1 MKSLH
6 HGEHRGKAFLMVCE
20 RFTAAPAGSLS
31 GTQQLKRAMRDA
43 SARLLCVLCV
53 LCGAGF
59 SAKLV
64 AADAYPV
71 RSIRLII
78 PFPPGGSNDVVGRVI
93 AAQLS
98 ERLGQPVVVDN
109 RGGAGGL
116 IGTEQAVK
124 ADPDGYTLLFI
135 SSAFAA
141 NGSLYK
147 LPYDQT
153 KSFVPVAM
161 IAAGPNVLTVT
172 PGLPVNSVKE
182 LIALAKA
189 KPGALNY
196 ASAGIGSFQ
205 HLGSALFVS
214 MAKVDIVNVPFKGGG
229 PAMMDVMAG
238 NTQVMLSS
246 LVQTLPQIKAGKLKA
261 LGVGGLKRS
270 PTLPD
275 VPTIAEA
282 GVPGY
287 EAVNWWGIIAPAGTP
302 QAVLDRLYKELTA
315 IQKMPEL
322 VKRFETEAV
331 EAVQMTPAEFGRY
344 IEQET
349 AKWARVVKDAGIKA
363 Q

>member
-1 MKSLH
+1 MNAMNRIMLGSFACLIC
-6 HGEHRGKAFLMVCE
+6 FLG
-20 RFTAAPAGSLS
+20 ALP
-31 GTQQLKRAMRDA
+31 
-43 SARLLCVLCV
+43 
-53 LCGAGF
+53 GAG
-59 SAKLV
+59 LV
-64 AADAYPV
+64 TRAAAADAYPARPV
-71 RSIRLII
+71 RLII

-93 AAQLS
+93 ATQLS

-116 IGTEQAVK
+116 IGSEQAAK

-141 NGSLYK
+141 NPSLYK
-147 LPYDQT
+147 LPYDQARA
-153 KSFVPVAM
+153 FAPVAM
-161 IAAGPNVLTVT
+161 IAAGPYVLTVN

-182 LIALAKA
+182 LVALAQA
-189 KPGALNY
+189 KPGQLNY

-229 PAMMDVMAG
+229 PAMIDVIAG

-246 LVQTLPQIKAGKLKA
+246 LVQTLPQIKAGRLKA

-270 PTLPD
+270 PTLPE
-275 VPTIAEA
+275 VPTIAES

-287 EAVNWWGIIAPAGTP
+287 EAVNWWGIVVPVGTP
-302 QAVLDRLYKELTA
+302 QLVIDRLRGELA
-315 IQKMPEL
+315 MIQQSPEMQ
-322 VKRFETEAV
+322 KRFEAEAV
-331 EAVQMTPAEFGRY
+331 EAVQMSQPEFGRY

-349 AKWARVVKDAGIKA
+349 AKWARVIKEAGIKA
-363 Q
+363 E

>member
-1 MKSLH
+1 MNPKLKKAVGTALLSLL
-6 HGEHRGKAFLMVCE
+6 ALL
-20 RFTAAPAGSLS
+20 AGAS
-31 GTQQLKRAMRDA
+31 GAL
-43 SARLLCVLCV
+43 
-53 LCGAGF
+53 
-59 SAKLV
+59 
-64 AADAYPV
+64 AADAWPV
-71 RSIRLII
+71 RPIRLII

-93 AAQLS
+93 AQQLS
-98 ERLGQPVVVDN
+98 ERLGQQVVVDN

-116 IGTEQAVK
+116 IGTEQAAK
-124 ADPDGYTLLFI
+124 AEPDGYTLLFI

-147 LPYDQT
+147 LPYDPV
-153 KSFVPVAM
+153 KAFLPVAM
-161 IAAGPNVLTVT
+161 IAAGPNVLVVG
-172 PGLPVNSVKE
+172 PGVAAASVKE

-205 HLGSALFVS
+205 HLGSALFVN

-229 PAMMDVMAG
+229 PAMADVVAG
-238 NTQVMLSS
+238 NTQIMLSS
-246 LVQTLPQIKAGKLKA
+246 LVQTLPLIKSGRLKP

-270 PTLPD
+270 STLPD

-302 QAVLDRLYKELTA
+302 QAVRDRLHKELTA
-315 IQKMPEL
+315 IQKSPEMIR
-322 VKRFETEAV
+322 RFEAEAV
-331 EAVQMTPAEFGRY
+331 EAVQMTQAEFGRY
-344 IEQET
+344 IETET
-349 AKWARVVKDAGIKA
+349 EKWARVVKEAGIKA

>member
-1 MKSLH
+1 MNSFSRIAAHMLVGAASLM
-6 HGEHRGKAFLMVCE
+6 GVIG
-20 RFTAAPAGSLS
+20 G
-31 GTQQLKRAMRDA
+31 
-43 SARLLCVLCV
+43 
-53 LCGAGF
+53 
-59 SAKLV
+59 
-64 AADAYPV
+64 AADVMAADTFPV
-71 RSIRLII
+71 RPIRLII

-93 AAQLS
+93 AQQLS
-98 ERLGQPVVVDN
+98 ERLGQQVVVDN

-116 IGTEQAVK
+116 IGTEQAAK

-147 LPYDQT
+147 LPYDPI
-153 KSFVPVAM
+153 KAFVPVAM
-161 IAAGPNVLTVT
+161 IAAGPNVLAV
-172 PGLPVNSVKE
+172 GNSVPVNSVKE

-205 HLGSALFVS
+205 HLGSALFVN

-229 PAMMDVMAG
+229 PAMADVVAG
-238 NTQVMLSS
+238 NTQIMLSS
-246 LVQTLPQIKAGKLKA
+246 LVQTLPLIKSGRLKA

-302 QAVLDRLYKELTA
+302 QAVRDRRYKELTA
-315 IQKMPEL
+315 SQKTPDMI
-322 VKRFETEAV
+322 KRFEAEAV

-349 AKWARVVKDAGIKA
+349 DKWARVVKEAGIKA